1 MEWLIDFL
9 FSPQVENVQYGI
21 APILLAGAGIKI
33 GAKLAGG
40 LIGNRAR
47 KREQRNAQAG
57 YDKQIS
63 RLENLDTSNPYA
75 NMQNTYEDATVNQQQ
90 SQFLAQQQQAALAN
104 TMSDLSGAAGGSG
117 IAALAQSMASQQS
130 ANLQQ
135 ASVDIGQQEQ
145 QNQMQQMAQQA
156 QLDQLEVKG
165 DMMSRQMEAAKGSGM
180 LKRATHRLGMAT
192 QDTMRAKKSMM
203 AGVGNLVGVGMQ
215 RMKGGALAGDW
226 QSAQHGGNLN
236 RIG

>member
-1 MEWLIDFL
+1 MEFLIDFL
-9 FSPQVENVQYGI
+9 VSPQADVQYGI
-21 APILLAGAGIKI
+21 APLLLAGAGIKI

-63 RLENLDTSNPYA
+63 RLENLDASNPYE
-75 NMQNTYEDATVNQQQ
+75 NQQNVYEDLTVNTKQAE
-90 SQFLAQQQQAALAN
+90 FLSNQQQAALSN
-104 TMSDLSGAAGGSG
+104 TMSNLQGAAGGSG
-117 IAALAQSMASQQS
+117 IAALAQSMANQQS
-130 ANLQQ
+130 QNLQA

-145 QNQMQQMAQQA
+145 SHQMARMAEQSR
-156 QLDQLEVKG
+156 LDGAEVKG
-165 DMMSRQMEAAKGSGM
+165 EMMSRQMEAAKGSGM

-203 AGVGNLVGVGMQ
+203 GGIGNLVGLGMQ
-215 RMKGGALAGDW
+215 RMPGGALAGNW
-226 QSAQHGGNLN
+226 QSNQHGGASSK
-236 RIG
+236 II

>member
-1 MEWLIDFL
+1 MCIRDR
-9 FSPQVENVQYGI
+9 YGI
-21 APILLAGAGIKI
+21 APLLLAGAGIKI

-63 RLENLDTSNPYA
+63 RLENLDASNPYA
-75 NMQNTYEDATVNQQQ
+75 NMQHTFEDATVNQQQ

-104 TMSDLSGAAGGSG
+104 TMSNLEGAAGGSG

-145 QNQMQQMAQQA
+145 QNQMQTMAQQA

-180 LKRATHRLGMAT
+180 LNFPANLFLISGYLLVLGSVAGLVTAGKGEGAT
-192 QDTMRAKKSMM
+192 
-203 AGVGNLVGVGMQ
+203 AGAE
-215 RMKGGALAGDW
+215 AL
-226 QSAQHGGNLN
+226 SIKELN
-236 RIG
+236 ISLIEADIL